1 MSKQPGRMQS
11 PYRYSHQH
19 QPSRS
24 AYPTFLSL
32 QDTLKLQLT
41 WASKGMLDAFRWD
54 VVVKTATSDRE
65 IRSNIFK
72 SLLLNSISLTS
83 IYAFDLLLQPLVHN
97 HPSWLHRNVGWFYR
111 VLWLLP
117 VVGVS
122 YYLNSSWCNLIA
134 KRSFVL
140 QHGNRAA
147 HQQPVTYNGM
157 LTMLATSAYRA
168 VMILTSVVVSFA
180 LGSIPFAGSWISFAF
195 MCWVNAYYCFEFVW
209 VARSSSLAQRV
220 RHLEERWAY
229 YFAFGFPSA
238 AICTWGSGLA
248 NAALF
253 ALMFPAFIIM
263 AMRAQPVPKD
273 PYNPAPSME
282 TDVVRFPSPLVP
294 IRMPVFAIV
303 IWLND
308 LIVQVLSI
316 SGSVGARHRRTSSE
330 TTEQAEEGVGV
341 ELRNINRTGPAR
353 GYSPA
358 VQGKRLGDRLQSN
371 GKAPVAGRRKKD

>member
-1 MSKQPGRMQS
+1 MSRKPSSVQS
-11 PYRYSHQH
+11 PYPYSHQH

-24 AYPTFLSL
+24 AYPTFISL
-32 QDTLKLQLT
+32 QETIKLQLT
-41 WASKGMLDAFRWD
+41 WASRGTLEAFRWD

-72 SLLLNSISLTS
+72 SLLLNSLSLTS

-97 HPSWLHRNVGWFYR
+97 HPSWIHRNVGWFYR
-111 VLWLLP
+111 VLWLFP

-140 QHGNRAA
+140 QHGNRAT

-168 VMILTSVVVSFA
+168 VMIITSVIVSLA
-180 LGSIPFAGSWISFAF
+180 LGSIPVAGSWISFAF

-229 YFAFGFPSA
+229 YFAFGLPSA
-238 AICTWGSGLA
+238 VICNCGSGLA

-253 ALMFPAFIIM
+253 ALTFPAFIIM
-263 AMRAQPVPKD
+263 AMHARPVPQD
-273 PYNPAPSME
+273 PYNPAPSTE
-282 TDVVRFPSPLVP
+282 STDTVRFPSPLVP
-294 IRMPVFAIV
+294 IRMPVFTIV

-308 LIVQVLSI
+308 LVVRVLSVG
-316 SGSVGARHRRTSSE
+316 GSTGARHRRTPSE
-330 TTEQAEEGVGV
+330 TTEQAEEGAGV
-341 ELRNINRTGPAR
+341 ELRNIGRTAR
-353 GYSPA
+353 GHSPA
-358 VQGKRLGDRLQSN
+358 VQARRLGERLPSN
-371 GKAPVAGRRKKD
+371 GKAPSAVRQKRD

>member
-1 MSKQPGRMQS
+1 MSRQRSSIQS
-11 PYRYSHQH
+11 PYSYSHQH
-19 QPSRS
+19 QLSRS

-32 QDTLKLQLT
+32 HETIKLQLT
-41 WASKGMLDAFRWD
+41 WASRGILEAFRWD
-54 VVVKTATSDRE
+54 VVVRTATSDPE
-65 IRSNIFK
+65 IRSNILK
-72 SLLLNSISLTS
+72 SLLLNSLSLTS

-111 VLWLLP
+111 VLWLFP

-140 QHGNRAA
+140 KHGNRAA
-147 HQQPVTYNGM
+147 HQQPVTYHSM

-168 VMILTSVVVSFA
+168 VMILTSVIMSLA

-209 VARSSSLAQRV
+209 VARNSSLAHRV

-238 AICTWGSGLA
+238 VVCTCGSGLA
-248 NAALF
+248 NAAFF

-263 AMRAQPVPKD
+263 AMHARPVPQD
-273 PYNPAPSME
+273 PYNPAPSTE
-282 TDVVRFPSPLVP
+282 STNTVRFPSPLIP
-294 IRMPVFAIV
+294 IRMPIFTIV

-308 LIVQVLSI
+308 LIVRVLSVG
-316 SGSVGARHRRTSSE
+316 GSAGVRRRRTTSDIA
-330 TTEQAEEGVGV
+330 EQAEEGTGL
-341 ELRNINRTGPAR
+341 ELRNIGRTAR
-353 GYSPA
+353 GPSTIVHA
-358 VQGKRLGDRLQSN
+358 RSSRDRLLSN
-371 GKAPVAGRRKKD
+371 GKASITGRRKKD

>member
-1 MSKQPGRMQS
+1 MSRQSSSIQS
-11 PYRYSHQH
+11 PYPYSHQH
-19 QPSRS
+19 QLSRS
-24 AYPTFLSL
+24 AYPIFLSL
-32 QDTLKLQLT
+32 QETIKLQLT
-41 WASKGMLDAFRWD
+41 WASRGILEAFRWD

-65 IRSNIFK
+65 IRSNILK
-72 SLLLNSISLTS
+72 SLLLNSLSLTS

-97 HPSWLHRNVGWFYR
+97 HPGWLHRNVGWFYR
-111 VLWLLP
+111 VLWLFP

-140 QHGNRAA
+140 QHGNRSA

-168 VMILTSVVVSFA
+168 VMILTSVIVSLA
-180 LGSIPFAGSWISFAF
+180 LGSIPIAGPWMSFAF

-229 YFAFGFPSA
+229 YFAFGLPSA
-238 AICTWGSGLA
+238 VICNCGSGLA

-263 AMRAQPVPKD
+263 AMHARPVPQD
-273 PYNPAPSME
+273 PYNPAPFTES
-282 TDVVRFPSPLVP
+282 TDAMRFPSPLVP

-308 LIVQVLSI
+308 LIVRVLSVG
-316 SGSVGARHRRTSSE
+316 GSAGTRHRRTPSE
-330 TTEQAEEGVGV
+330 TTEQAEEGAGV
-341 ELRNINRTGPAR
+341 ELRNVGRTAR
-353 GYSPA
+353 GDSPA
-358 VQGKRLGDRLQSN
+358 VQARRLGERPPRN
-371 GKAPVAGRRKKD
+371 GKAPSAVRRKRD

>member
-1 MSKQPGRMQS
+1 MSRQRNSIQS
-11 PYRYSHQH
+11 PYSYSHQH
-19 QPSRS
+19 QLSRS

-32 QDTLKLQLT
+32 QETIKLQLT
-41 WASKGMLDAFRWD
+41 WASRGILEAFRWD
-54 VVVKTATSDRE
+54 VVVRTATSDRE
-65 IRSNIFK
+65 IRSNILK
-72 SLLLNSISLTS
+72 SLLLNSLSLTS

-97 HPSWLHRNVGWFYR
+97 HPNWLHRNVGWFYR
-111 VLWLLP
+111 VLWLFP

-140 QHGNRAA
+140 RHGNRAA
-147 HQQPVTYNGM
+147 HQQPVTYHGM

-168 VMILTSVVVSFA
+168 VMILTSVIMSLA

-209 VARSSSLAQRV
+209 VARNSSLAHRV

-238 AICTWGSGLA
+238 VICTCGSGLA
-248 NAALF
+248 NAAFF

-263 AMRAQPVPKD
+263 AMHARPVPQD

-282 TDVVRFPSPLVP
+282 STNTVRFPSPLIP
-294 IRMPVFAIV
+294 IRMPIFTIV

-308 LIVQVLSI
+308 LIVRVLSVG
-316 SGSVGARHRRTSSE
+316 GSAGVRHRRTTSDIA
-330 TTEQAEEGVGV
+330 EQAEEGTGL
-341 ELRNINRTGPAR
+341 ELRNTGRTAR
-353 GYSPA
+353 GPFPA
-358 VQGKRLGDRLQSN
+358 VHARGSRDRLLSN
-371 GKAPVAGRRKKD
+371 GKAPITGRRKKD